1 MESRE
6 AEKMA
11 AEGGFESVQEF
22 EAAKAQNIFTKAEYD
37 AYVAQRDEA
46 DKAAAEQGGF
56 LNVDEYRKAQYVN
69 MPTKALYDKY
79 LEQQAELK
87 IAEEKR
93 KAEEAEK
100 ARLAAEA
107 EEKRKAE
114 EAEKARLAAE
124 AEEKRKA
131 EEAEKARLAAE
142 AEEKQKLLAENAEA
156 RELFELTEH
165 ISQGGSY
172 AFIEISDIN
181 EELFSGKSCSEVLG
195 LRASLKPVK
204 GSHPFG
210 FVVDGTSGKI
220 AEISTEFSFGDDA
233 PTYTMPSACNI
244 FAAPAQVEASC
255 GLDDP
260 KYTQQIYERDE
271 STNIVNKFGRFYC
284 DGCLYESPQEDSDA
298 WTVILNTDE
307 DSLVSPV
314 AKLQTMSIFM
324 NKPYK
329 IDRRAY
335 ICRG

>member
-1 MESRE
+1 MSDEKPKSLKKKIVYSVLALLVVGGLVGNLMESRE

-37 AYVAQRDEA
+37 AYVAQRDKA

-87 IAEEKR
+87 I
-93 KAEEAEK
+93 
-100 ARLAAEA
+100 
-107 EEKRKAE
+107 
-114 EAEKARLAAE
+114 